1 MNDVGKK
8 RSFLVARRG
17 AILIAAAVARHTG
30 IIC

>member
-17 AILIAAAVARHTG
+17 AILIAAAARHTG

>member
-17 AILIAAAVARHTG
+17 AILIAAARHTG